1 MKQLNMVIP
10 GLLGPFANDM
20 PAHIQQQLN
29 KSDFKLVNKILSR
42 SDMYSDQSG
51 SKKNSSYYETL
62 VQLINPECKQS
73 LCQLTAEYDGV
84 DISEGYFYRADPV
97 HYKAESDHAILIGT
111 ELVLPESEEVEKL
124 ITCFNQHFAEDDLS
138 LHSTH
143 EHRWYLKSN
152 KPLKLEFN
160 ALDYA
165 LGRDIKHFMPQG
177 EDEIWWRKI
186 VNEAQMLFFSHE
198 VNQGREAKGEMT
210 INGLWLWDLRFDSD
224 CTGTQIPRQLFADE
238 VLAIALAKQAG
249 VSVLATEEIDS
260 VDSNSVLVLDQ
271 LYESVCYGDVDVW
284 LEDLKIF
291 CEDKLKQVIDLLA
304 SKKVDEVNIYP
315 CNGQIFKINRMNLL
329 KFWKK
334 NKPLYKYMS
343 SL

>member
-1 MKQLNMVIP
+1 MKQLHIVIP

-20 PAHIQQQLN
+20 PVHIQQQL
-29 KSDFKLVNKILSR
+29 KESDFKLINKVLSR
-42 SDMYSDQSG
+42 SDIRSDHSS
-51 SKKNSSYYETL
+51 SKNNNLYYETL

-73 LCQLTAEYDGV
+73 LCQLTAAFDGI
-84 DISEGYFYRADPV
+84 DMSEGYFYRADPV

-124 ITCFNQHFAEDDLS
+124 IACFNQHFAEDNLS

-143 EHRWYLKSN
+143 EHRWYLKSD

-186 VNEAQMLFFSHE
+186 VNEAQMLFFQHD
-198 VNQGREAKGEMT
+198 VNQNREAKGELT
-210 INGLWLWDLRFDSD
+210 INGLWLWDLTFDPD
-224 CTGTQIPRQLFADE
+224 CTDTQIPEQLIADE
-238 VLAIALAKQAG
+238 VLAIALAKQTDIP
-249 VSVLATEEIDS
+249 VVTTEKIDVVES
-260 VDSNSVLVLDQ
+260 TSVLVLDP

-284 LEDLKIF
+284 LEDLKTF
-291 CEDKLKQVIDLLA
+291 CEGELKQVIGLLT
-304 SKKVDEVNIYP
+304 SKKVDEIIIYP
-315 CNGQIFKINRMNLL
+315 CNGQVFKVNRMNLL

-334 NKPLYKYMS
+334 NKPLYKYMTT
-343 SL
+343 L